1 MIQKRT
7 TNSNPMMSVL
17 PLRDIVVFPQ
27 MVVPLFVG
35 REKSLSALR
44 NVTSSEKA
52 NKELLLVAQ
61 RDAGI
66 EDQLLL
72 GIFSSPICMILIGLI
87 LYSIIRSQYKKTKA
101 SAKPS
106 DQKTELSEKA
116 RITAAS

>member
-61 RDAGI
+61 RDGASKI
-66 EDQLLL
+66 HLPMICLMSVRL
-72 GIFSSPICMILIGLI
+72 RVSSSL
-87 LYSIIRSQYKKTKA
+87 
-101 SAKPS
+101 
-106 DQKTELSEKA
+106 
-116 RITAAS
+116 